1 MNNIS
6 RIQEALIRKD
16 LDAILITDEKNQ
28 RYATGFAFTD
38 GAVVVGRE
46 KAWLLT
52 DSRYIEAAENIAGGC
67 CTVQMFDRQHS
78 QTDLIRAALTEA
90 KAERLAAEDQQLSH
104 ARWAALEKALGRE
117 FLPAG
122 DFMMALRASKNQ
134 EEIDSMIRAQRISE
148 KALEEVLHII
158 KPGMT
163 EKEVM
168 AELVY
173 HMLRNGSEG
182 NSFDPIV
189 VTGKNTSMPH
199 GVPGDTVI
207 QDGDFITM
215 DFGSLKNGYCS
226 DMTRTVAVGH
236 ATEEMEKIY
245 YTVLEAQLAGIAAA
259 RSGIPGKLIDQ
270 AARDVIEKAGYG
282 AYFGHGFGHSL
293 GLDIHEPPMA
303 GPRGEALM
311 EVNDLCSAQPG
322 IYIPGKLIDQ
332 AAREVIEKA
341 GYGDY
346 FGHGFG
352 HSLGLDIHEPPMA
365 GPRGEAPM
373 AENDLCSAEPGI
385 YIPGRFGVRIED
397 VMIIRADGAEV
408 ITRAPKTELIVLN
421 N

>member
-1 MNNIS
+1 
-6 RIQEALIRKD
+6 
-16 LDAILITDEKNQ
+16 
-28 RYATGFAFTD
+28 
-38 GAVVVGRE
+38 
-46 KAWLLT
+46 
-52 DSRYIEAAENIAGGC
+52 
-67 CTVQMFDRQHS
+67 MFDREHS
-78 QTDLIRAALTEA
+78 LSGLISAALKESG
-90 KAERLAAEDQQLSH
+90 AEKLAAEDEKLSH
-104 ARWAALEKALGRE
+104 ARWAAFEKLLGRTL
-117 FLPAG
+117 LPAG
-122 DFMMALRASKNQ
+122 GLMMSLRASKNAS
-134 EEIDSMIRAQRISE
+134 EIESMIRAQRISE

-173 HMLRNGSEG
+173 YMLKFGSEG

-207 QDGDFITM
+207 RDGDFITM
-215 DFGSLKNGYCS
+215 DFGSLSDGYCS

-236 ATEEMEKIY
+236 ATEEMKTVY

-282 AYFGHGFGHSL
+282 
-293 GLDIHEPPMA
+293 E
-303 GPRGEALM
+303 
-311 EVNDLCSAQPG
+311 
-322 IYIPGKLIDQ
+322 
-332 AAREVIEKA
+332 
-341 GYGDY
+341 Y

-385 YIPGRFGVRIED
+385 YIPGKFGVRIED
-397 VMIIRADGAEV
+397 VMIIRKDGAEV
-408 ITRAPKTELIVLN
+408 ITRAPKSELIVLN

>member
-1 MNNIS
+1 MNNIK
-6 RIQEALIRKD
+6 RIQDALARQG
-16 LDAILITDEKNQ
+16 LDAILLTDEKNQ

-52 DSRYIEAAENIAGGC
+52 DSRYIEAAEKIAGGC
-67 CTVQMFDRQHS
+67 CAVQMFDREHS
-78 QTDLIRAALTEA
+78 LSGLINAALKESG
-90 KAERLAAEDQQLSH
+90 AEKLAAEDESLSH
-104 ARWAALEKALGRE
+104 ARWAAFEKLLGRTL
-117 FLPAG
+117 LPAG
-122 DFMMALRASKNQ
+122 GLMMSLRASKSAS
-134 EEIDSMIRAQRISE
+134 EIESMIRAQRISE

-173 HMLRNGSEG
+173 YMLKFGSEG

-207 QDGDFITM
+207 RDGDFITM
-215 DFGSLKNGYCS
+215 DFGSLSDGYCS

-236 ATEEMEKIY
+236 ATEEMKTVY

-303 GPRGEALM
+303 GPRGEA
-311 EVNDLCSAQPG
+311 
-322 IYIPGKLIDQ
+322 
-332 AAREVIEKA
+332 
-341 GYGDY
+341 
-346 FGHGFG
+346 
-352 HSLGLDIHEPPMA
+352 
-365 GPRGEAPM
+365 PM

-385 YIPGRFGVRIED
+385 YIPGKFGVRIED
-397 VMIIRADGAEV
+397 VMIIRKDGAEV
-408 ITRAPKTELIVLN
+408 ITKAPKSELIVLN

>member
-1 MNNIS
+1 MNNIK
-6 RIQEALIRKD
+6 RIQDALARQG
-16 LDAILITDEKNQ
+16 LDAILLTDEKNQ

-52 DSRYIEAAENIAGGC
+52 DSRYIEAAEKIAGGC
-67 CTVQMFDRQHS
+67 CAVQMFDREHS
-78 QTDLIRAALTEA
+78 LSGLISAALKESG
-90 KAERLAAEDQQLSH
+90 AEKLAAEDEKLSH
-104 ARWAALEKALGRE
+104 ARWAAFEKLLGRTL
-117 FLPAG
+117 LPAG
-122 DFMMALRASKNQ
+122 GLMMSLRASKNAS
-134 EEIDSMIRAQRISE
+134 EIESMIRAQRISE

-173 HMLRNGSEG
+173 YMLKFGSEG

-207 QDGDFITM
+207 RDGDFITM
-215 DFGSLKNGYCS
+215 DFGSLSDGYCS

-236 ATEEMEKIY
+236 ATEEMKTVY

-282 AYFGHGFGHSL
+282 
-293 GLDIHEPPMA
+293 E
-303 GPRGEALM
+303 
-311 EVNDLCSAQPG
+311 
-322 IYIPGKLIDQ
+322 
-332 AAREVIEKA
+332 
-341 GYGDY
+341 Y

-385 YIPGRFGVRIED
+385 YIPGKFGVRIED
-397 VMIIRADGAEV
+397 VMIIRKDGAEV
-408 ITRAPKTELIVLN
+408 ITRAPKSELIVLN

>member
-1 MNNIS
+1 MNNIT
-6 RIQEALIRKD
+6 RIQEALARRG
-16 LDAILITDEKNQ
+16 LDAILLTDEKNQ

-38 GAVVVGRE
+38 GAVVVSRD

-52 DSRYIEAAENIAGGC
+52 DSRYIEAAEKIAGGC
-67 CTVQMFDRQHS
+67 CTVQLFDRDHS
-78 QTDLIRAALTEA
+78 LSSLISAALCESGA
-90 KAERLAAEDQQLSH
+90 QSLAAEDEKLSH
-104 ARWAALEKALGRE
+104 ARWTAWEKLLGRS
-117 FLPAG
+117 LVGAG
-122 DFMMALRASKNQ
+122 DLMMSLRASKSA
-134 EEIDSMIRAQRISE
+134 EEIESMIRAQRISE

-158 KPGMT
+158 RPGMT

-173 HMLRNGSEG
+173 RMLRFGSEG

-207 QDGDFITM
+207 QNGDFVTM
-215 DFGSLKNGYCS
+215 DFGSLSDGYCS
-226 DMTRTVAVGH
+226 DMTRTVAVGS
-236 ATEEMEKIY
+236 ATEEMKSVY

-259 RSGIPGKLIDQ
+259 RSGIPGKLIDK

-282 AYFGHGFGHSL
+282 A
-293 GLDIHEPPMA
+293 
-303 GPRGEALM
+303 
-311 EVNDLCSAQPG
+311 C
-322 IYIPGKLIDQ
+322 
-332 AAREVIEKA
+332 
-341 GYGDY
+341 

-373 AENDLCSAEPGI
+373 AVNDLCSAEPGI
-385 YIPGRFGVRIED
+385 YIPGKFGVRIED
-397 VMIIRADGAEV
+397 VMIIRENGAEV
-408 ITRAPKTELIVLN
+408 ITKAPKSELIVLN

>member
-1 MNNIS
+1 MNNIA

-46 KAWLLT
+46 KTWLLT
-52 DSRYIEAAENIAGGC
+52 DSRYIEAAENIARDC

-78 QTDLIRAALTEA
+78 QMDLIRAALTEA

-122 DFMMALRASKNQ
+122 DFMMSLRASKNQ

-207 QDGDFITM
+207 RDGDFITM

-259 RSGIPGKLIDQ
+259 RSGIPGRVIDQ

-282 AYFGHGFGHSL
+282 PYFGHGFGHSL
-293 GLDIHEPPMA
+293 GLDIHEPPNA

-311 EVNDLCSAQPG
+311 
-322 IYIPGKLIDQ
+322 
-332 AAREVIEKA
+332 
-341 GYGDY
+341 
-346 FGHGFG
+346 
-352 HSLGLDIHEPPMA
+352 
-365 GPRGEAPM
+365 
-373 AENDLCSAEPGI
+373 AENDVCSAEPGI
-385 YIPGRFGVRIED
+385 YLPGKFGVRIED
-397 VMIIRADGAEV
+397 VMIIRKNGAEV
-408 ITRAPKTELIVLN
+408 ITKAPKSELIVLGC
-421 N
+421 